1 MSTARTEVACAE
13 SAVRA
18 IRLTEASLDRHL
30 RDMGEHRDLGALLL
44 SSGAVEGPFR
54 ALRPITLNWR
64 QRLTRW
70 ARGRRINTDAPRIAA
85 LDR

>member
-1 MSTARTEVACAE
+1 MSAARSDVACAE
-13 SAVRA
+13 SAVHA

-54 ALRPITLNWR
+54 APKPINRPTSLVTRIRRALRAWHINRCSP
-64 QRLTRW
+64 RL
-70 ARGRRINTDAPRIAA
+70 
-85 LDR
+85 